1 MPLNGKP
8 NGRFELPALTSF
20 DFNLTDGTDIPP
32 PLPDSPIEE
41 EIIRPATP
49 APAPAVLTPA
59 SAPQISDPVRSTST
73 STPPASASA
82 NSQSDFAHLTATK
95 SNGFSNH
102 TTTNANGFSNLT
114 ATKSIG
120 YFPSTAPSPRNN
132 IPPVRVRAPSDAA
145 ISNSPTRPEKESS
158 IRKFLSRKSLNT
170 NYTNG
175 NAKSHEDLTKMGR
188 PESPNSLASSR
199 PSFVKRKSGSWFRS
213 FGSSSKRNSVLYE
226 DKPVVYTPTLQ
237 QSPEIQK
244 ENTKPVYTK
253 PGPPPPKLPELNQ
266 LKAKIADDD
275 RGSLGGDEM
284 FRNIS

>member
-1 MPLNGKP
+1 MPFNGKP

-41 EIIRPATP
+41 EAIKST
-49 APAPAVLTPA
+49 TA
-59 SAPQISDPVRSTST
+59 SAHASAASTPVSVPQNTDPVRSTT
-73 STPPASASA
+73 STPPTSASASA
-82 NSQSDFAHLTATK
+82 NGHSDFAPLTATK
-95 SNGFSNH
+95 SH
-102 TTTNANGFSNLT
+102 GFSNLT
-114 ATKSIG
+114 TTKSHG
-120 YFPSTAPSPRNN
+120 YFPPNISSPRNHA
-132 IPPVRVRAPSDAA
+132 PPVRARAPSDVAV
-145 ISNSPTRPEKESS
+145 SNTPTRPEKESS
-158 IRKFLSRKSLNT
+158 IRKFLSRKSFNS
-170 NYTNG
+170 NYTSG
-175 NAKSHEDLTKMGR
+175 NAKSHEDLSKMVR
-188 PESPNSLASSR
+188 PESPSSLASSK

-213 FGSSSKRNSVLYE
+213 FGSSSKRNSVVYV

-237 QSPEIQK
+237 RTPEIQK
-244 ENTKPVYTK
+244 ENTKPVYTKPSYTK

>member
-1 MPLNGKP
+1 MPVNGKP
-8 NGRFELPALTSF
+8 NGRFELPPFKSF

-41 EIIRPATP
+41 EPPKTTP
-49 APAPAVLTPA
+49 ALVPASASAASISA
-59 SAPQISDPVRSTST
+59 SAPQTNGPVRSTST
-73 STPPASASA
+73 ITPPASASASA

-95 SNGFSNH
+95 SNGFSNL
-102 TTTNANGFSNLT
+102 TTTKSN
-114 ATKSIG
+114 G
-120 YFPSTAPSPRNN
+120 YFPPTATSPRNN
-132 IPPVRVRAPSDAA
+132 GPVVRVRAPSDAA
-145 ISNSPTRPEKESS
+145 VPNSPNRPEKESS
-158 IRKFLSRKSLNT
+158 IRKFLSRKSPNHR
-170 NYTNG
+170 YSYG
-175 NAKSHEDLTKMGR
+175 NKSHEDLLKMVR
-188 PESPNSLASSR
+188 PESPISLASSR

-213 FGSSSKRNSVLYE
+213 FGSSSKRNSLVFE

-237 QSPEIQK
+237 SSPELQK
-244 ENTKPVYTK
+244 ENTQPMYTKPMYTK